1 MFWPMFA
8 VALGFLGL
16 AVLAVLAVRVFVEAE
31 RLGRQVA
38 DSARRIGRAA
48 EDLERA
54 ATATARSAEA
64 CCSPAVLRTRG
75 SAVRTGVVTAPVT
88 GRGPAGTLL
97 IAARRR
103 GTDRGR
109 EYAQG
114 LPDVHPGRY
123 DRCLYRPSDACPTG
137 RTATHPPASVR
148 R

>member
-48 EDLERA
+48 EDLDRA

-64 CCSPAVLRTRG
+64 L
-75 SAVRTGVVTAPVT
+75 
-88 GRGPAGTLL
+88 
-97 IAARRR
+97 
-103 GTDRGR
+103 
-109 EYAQG
+109 
-114 LPDVHPGRY
+114 
-123 DRCLYRPSDACPTG
+123 
-137 RTATHPPASVR
+137 
-148 R
+148 